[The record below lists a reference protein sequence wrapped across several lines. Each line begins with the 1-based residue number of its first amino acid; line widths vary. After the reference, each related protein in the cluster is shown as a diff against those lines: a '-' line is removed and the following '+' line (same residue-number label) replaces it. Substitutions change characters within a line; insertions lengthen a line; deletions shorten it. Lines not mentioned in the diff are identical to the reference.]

1 MSEYSMIAEIM
12 LASLIE
18 GDNGDLA
25 VTSTYGNATHVRIEG
40 RYQMTFGIT
49 VGPPHGTSVSV
60 SIANAVADGSM
71 TTTTVMDGAD
81 TRGVVLALQRA
92 KRNAE
97 AELSRRIAELTARKQ
112 ALSGIIFATEPTA
125 TARDLAVQTLALRVA
140 EQRAESER
148 ARALQAK
155 HFGGATT
162 PREPKP

>member
-1 MSEYSMIAEIM
+1 MSEYSTMAEIM
-12 LASLIE
+12 LAILIE
-18 GDNGDLA
+18 GDNGDLV
-25 VTSTYGNATHVRIEG
+25 VTSAHGNATHVRIEG
-40 RYQMTFGIT
+40 RDQMTFGIIAGAT
-49 VGPPHGTSVSV
+49 DGTGVSV

-71 TTTTVMDGAD
+71 TIAPVTECAD
-81 TRGVVLALQRA
+81 TRAVVLALQRA

-125 TARDLAVQTLALRVA
+125 TARDLAAQMLAFRIA

>member
-1 MSEYSMIAEIM
+1 MNEYSMIAEIM
-12 LASLIE
+12 IASLIE
-18 GDNGDLA
+18 GENGEMV
-25 VTSTYGNATHVRIEG
+25 VTSAHSNATHVRIEG
-40 RYQMTFGIT
+40 RDQVTFGIIAGST
-49 VGPPHGTSVSV
+49 DGTGVSV

-71 TTTTVMDGAD
+71 TTATVMEGTD
-81 TRGVVLALQRA
+81 TAAVVLALQRA

-112 ALSGIIFATEPTA
+112 AISGIIFATEPTA
-125 TARDLAVQTLALRVA
+125 TARDLAAQMLALRIA